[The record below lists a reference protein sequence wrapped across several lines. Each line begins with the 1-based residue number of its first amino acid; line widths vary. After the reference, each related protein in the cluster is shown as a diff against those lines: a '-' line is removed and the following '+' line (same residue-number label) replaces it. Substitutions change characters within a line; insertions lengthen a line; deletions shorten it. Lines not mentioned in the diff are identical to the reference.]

1 MPDVLRKVHFMTRSP
16 EETAAMARRLAPCLH
31 EGDVILLTGEVGA
44 GKTHFARSLIAA
56 SLVSPEDIPSPTFT
70 LVQTYAGQNGE
81 IWHVDLYRLTDISE
95 IEELGLLQAFT
106 EAICLVEWPDRLGT
120 LAPEHALSIA
130 FDAGEEPEA
139 RAVTLD
145 WCAPRW
151 DRAIEGWRHD

>member
-1 MPDVLRKVHFMTRSP
+1 MADLLRKAHVMTRSP
-16 EETAAMARRLAPCLH
+16 EDTAAMARHLAPCLRA
-31 EGDVILLTGEVGA
+31 GDVILLIGEVGA

-95 IEELGLLQAFT
+95 IEELGLLHAFT

-120 LAPEHALSIA
+120 LAPEYALSIT
-130 FDAGEEPEA
+130 FDPGEEPEA
-139 RAVTLD
+139 REITLD

-151 DRAIEGWRHD
+151 DGAVDGLHHD